1 MIQIESIL
9 HDEDNNEP
17 GESDVTDVIQATK
30 AAGAAQALLLTH
42 VWGRAQRVRRRWSD
56 VKVFRASSESVS
68 VQDSWLICAG
78 FYSVD
83 FQWKDYKLKHDK
95 SIDTRTLDD
104 KELFTK
110 SLMIEQSDIMIESDI
125 DIVQK
130 HTSLLCVRVK

>member
-1 MIQIESIL
+1 
-9 HDEDNNEP
+9 
-17 GESDVTDVIQATK
+17 
-30 AAGAAQALLLTH
+30 
-42 VWGRAQRVRRRWSD
+42 
-56 VKVFRASSESVS
+56 
-68 VQDSWLICAG
+68 
-78 FYSVD
+78 
-83 FQWKDYKLKHDK
+83 LKHDK